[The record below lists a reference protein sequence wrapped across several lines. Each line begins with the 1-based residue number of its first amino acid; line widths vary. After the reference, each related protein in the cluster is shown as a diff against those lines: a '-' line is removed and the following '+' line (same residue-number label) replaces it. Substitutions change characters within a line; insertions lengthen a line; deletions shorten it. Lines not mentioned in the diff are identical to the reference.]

1 MFYASTKQVLFF
13 FNITELSFIC
23 LSAKCLLPTWGGRQ
37 TRVTGFKENK
47 ETLTV
52 QHTNDKIN
60 SPVLLEHF
68 AVNWLEGKFTNVI
81 TDDKEGTAIFSRC
94 CRESNL

>member
-1 MFYASTKQVLFF
+1 MFTANL
-13 FNITELSFIC
+13 
-23 LSAKCLLPTWGGRQ
+23 GREANSCHWFQ
-37 TRVTGFKENK
+37 RI
-47 ETLTV
+47 TLTV

-60 SPVLLEHF
+60 SPVFLEHF
-68 AVNWLEGKFTNVI
+68 AVNWLEGKFTNEI